1 MSVAFMAHPQGSCV
15 QGAENVCKLG
25 LIINRMAAK
34 KQKDNINKAL
44 ESGPVAVLSALDM
57 ADSSED
63 EQ

>member
-1 MSVAFMAHPQGSCV
+1 MSVAFMGSCV

-34 KQKDNINKAL
+34 KQKDNINMAL
-44 ESGPVAVLSALDM
+44 ESGPVTVLSALDM
-57 ADSSED
+57 ADSNED